1 MGEKMRAIN
10 IKNSIFI
17 VVTATTLGMAAC
29 AIPAANAETS
39 GAVIINIHQT
49 FSEPVGTVVVTG
61 AIGDFGTAQGADAA
75 GRPSKLSPAPV
86 VLLKLRKGTILLDA
100 TNTNQATSTSP
111 LVQNISCSF
120 SLSATTVPLPI
131 IKGTGAYKA
140 VKGSLTAS
148 IDLGGITPFYKTG
161 ANKGKCDFS
170 NKYLP
175 LASYFNEVAYGT
187 ITY

>member
-1 MGEKMRAIN
+1 M
-10 IKNSIFI
+10 F
-17 VVTATTLGMAAC
+17 
-29 AIPAANAETS
+29 ETS
-39 GAVIINIHQT
+39 TKFAALFCICFEEGNARFLRFIKGYSVQLLSPSLMRNIG
-49 FSEPVGTVVVTG
+49 SACGIV
-61 AIGDFGTAQGADAA
+61 GTAQGADAA
-75 GRPSKLSPAPV
+75 GKPSKLSPAPV

-148 IDLGGITPFYKTG
+148 IDLGGITPFYKAG